1 MSRKID
7 SRGKTM
13 EERLLDA
20 LSQQSINQEK
30 IIELLQELSKWV
42 KVTSYPQVGKILN
55 EQVQSE
61 AQKIVYANSDGIR
74 TTKEFFELSGMY
86 SPDVS
91 ENWKKWARAGI
102 AKQVPVSGGT
112 RGKSLF
118 SLEEFGIEVPK
129 NKTEKVVDMKK
140 LVKAGNQNAQS
151 FPKLKENQT

>member
-1 MSRKID
+1 
-7 SRGKTM
+7 M
-13 EERLLDA
+13 EEHLLDS
-20 LSQQSINQEK
+20 LSQQLINQEK
-30 IIELLQELSKWV
+30 IIGLLQELGKWV

-102 AKQVPVSGGT
+102 VNQVPVKGGT
-112 RGKSLF
+112 RGQSLF

-129 NKTEKVVDMKK
+129 NKTDKVADAKK
-140 LVKAGNQNAQS
+140 TSKPSVQASQS
-151 FPKLKENQT
+151 QPNSMENKT